1 VLDERGRAL
10 GILGH
15 PWHTTTDMVT
25 DLPKAMAYMKAN
37 TSLDAIRLAK
47 GTEPFLP
54 PR

>member
-10 GILGH
+10 GILGY
-15 PWHTTTDMVT
+15 PWHDTTDMVT

-37 TSLDAIRLAK
+37 TSLDAIQLAT
-47 GTEPFLP
+47 GTTRFLP